1 MTKLELVNRIFKT
14 QVKKYVPELSITFIF
29 IVLTS
34 LTTAA
39 TAWLLDPAIKE
50 IFENKNKQMLY
61 LIPVAI
67 VFTFII
73 KAFSIYGTRI
83 ITIKVGIKIIKN
95 IQTLMAQKFLLSD
108 ISHITKKHSGKYLSN
123 FTNDTTILFAVLTG
137 VVVTLFKEI
146 FTLIALLALMF
157 YHDWQLSLLA
167 MIMIPVAAISS
178 KNIGKKM
185 GKKVHVSLEASDK
198 FMKFLSEI
206 IKGSWLIKIYQKE
219 EDELKK
225 ISMIIDERFKAIRK
239 VEQTR
244 LGAGPIMEII
254 SALAIAIVVFF
265 AGYRSMQGAITLGE
279 FVSFLAA
286 LMLAYQPVKAL
297 AGINVGIQEGIAAA
311 KRIYEIIDQ
320 KNEIYND
327 ENAPSLKLKNATLEF
342 KNISFTYPDGTHALK
357 NLSAKIEGG
366 KKVGLV
372 GISGSGKTTFL
383 NLIPRFFNLKH
394 GTILIDDQN
403 INNINLNSLRKEIS
417 IVSQDVI
424 LFDDTI
430 RSNILYG
437 KASASDDEIINACK
451 FAAAQEFIEK
461 LPNKYETIIGEN
473 GIKLSGGQKQRLS
486 IARAILKD
494 SPIILLDEATSSLD
508 SESEAV
514 IQKAIENLTKNKTT
528 IIIAHRLSTIRNCDK
543 ILVFDSGQIVAEG
556 SHEFLVNNSL
566 IYKNLYEKQIISK

>member
-14 QVKKYVPELSITFIF
+14 QIKYYFPELSITFIF
-29 IVLTS
+29 IILTS

-50 IFENKNKQMLY
+50 IFENKNTKMLY
-61 LIPVAI
+61 FIPIAI
-67 VFTFII
+67 IFTFIL

-123 FTNDTTILFAVLTG
+123 FTNDTKILFDVLTG
-137 VVVTLFKEI
+137 AVVTLFKET
-146 FTLIALLALMF
+146 FTLIALLGLMF

-167 MIMIPVAAISS
+167 VVMIPIAAIFS
-178 KNIGKKM
+178 KNLGKRM

-198 FMKFLSEI
+198 FMKFLSEL

-219 EDELKK
+219 EEELKR

-254 SALAIAIVVFF
+254 SAIAIAIVVFF
-265 AGYRSMQGAITLGE
+265 AGLRSMQGAITLGE

-297 AGINVGIQEGIAAA
+297 AGINIGIQEGVAAA

-327 ENAPSLKLKNATLEF
+327 KNAPSLKLKNATLEF
-342 KNISFTYPDGTHALK
+342 KDINFTYPDGTQALK

-383 NLIPRFFNLKH
+383 NLIPRLFNLKQ

-417 IVSQDVI
+417 LVSQDVI

-430 RSNILYG
+430 KSNILYG
-437 KASASDDEIINACK
+437 NPSASADEIVQACK
-451 FAAAQEFIEK
+451 FAAAQDFIEK

-494 SPIILLDEATSSLD
+494 SSIILLDEATSSLD
-508 SESEAV
+508 SDSEAV
-514 IQKAIENLTKNKTT
+514 IQKAIENLIKNKTT
-528 IIIAHRLSTIRNCDK
+528 IIIAHRLSTIMNCDK
-543 ILVFDSGQIVAEG
+543 ILVFDNGQIVAEG
-556 SHEFLVNNSL
+556 THEFLVNNSL
-566 IYKNLYEKQIISK
+566 IYKNLYQKQVIS

>member
-14 QVKKYVPELSITFIF
+14 QVKKYIPELSITFIF
-29 IVLTS
+29 IILTS
-34 LTTAA
+34 ITTAA

-50 IFENKNKQMLY
+50 IFENKNTKMLY
-61 LIPVAI
+61 LIPIAI
-67 VFTFII
+67 IFTFIL
-73 KAFSIYGTRI
+73 KAFSVYGTRI

-123 FTNDTTILFAVLTG
+123 FTNDTKILFDVLTG
-137 VVVTLFKEI
+137 VVVTLFKET
-146 FTLIALLALMF
+146 FTLIALLGLMF
-157 YHDWQLSLLA
+157 YYDWQLSLLA
-167 MIMIPVAAISS
+167 VVMIPVAAISS

-198 FMKFLSEI
+198 FMKFLSEL

-225 ISMIIDERFKAIRK
+225 ISMIIDERFRAIRK

-254 SALAIAIVVFF
+254 SAIAIAIVVFF

-279 FVSFLAA
+279 FVSFLAS
-286 LMLAYQPVKAL
+286 LMLAYQPVRAL

-327 ENAPSLKLKNATLEF
+327 ENAPSLKLTKATLEF
-342 KNISFTYPDGTHALK
+342 KNISFIYPDGTQALK

-394 GTILIDDQN
+394 GTIFIDDQN

-417 IVSQDVI
+417 LVSQDVI

-437 KASASDDEIINACK
+437 NASASDDEIINACK
-451 FAAAQEFIEK
+451 FAAAQDFIEK

-494 SPIILLDEATSSLD
+494 SSIILLDEATSSLD

-528 IIIAHRLSTIRNCDK
+528 IIIAHRLSTIMNCDK
-543 ILVFDSGQIVAEG
+543 ILVFDSGEIVAEG
-556 SHEFLVNNSL
+556 SHEFLVNNSS
-566 IYKNLYEKQIISK
+566 IYKNLYEKQIIN

>member
-1 MTKLELVNRIFKT
+1 
-14 QVKKYVPELSITFIF
+14 
-29 IVLTS
+29 
-34 LTTAA
+34 
-39 TAWLLDPAIKE
+39 
-50 IFENKNKQMLY
+50 
-61 LIPVAI
+61 
-67 VFTFII
+67 
-73 KAFSIYGTRI
+73 
-83 ITIKVGIKIIKN
+83 
-95 IQTLMAQKFLLSD
+95 
-108 ISHITKKHSGKYLSN
+108 
-123 FTNDTTILFAVLTG
+123 
-137 VVVTLFKEI
+137 
-146 FTLIALLALMF
+146 
-157 YHDWQLSLLA
+157 
-167 MIMIPVAAISS
+167 MIPIAAICS
-178 KNIGKKM
+178 KNLGKRM

-198 FMKFLSEI
+198 FMKFLSEL

-219 EDELKK
+219 EEELKR

-254 SALAIAIVVFF
+254 SAIAIAIVVFF
-265 AGYRSMQGAITLGE
+265 AGLRSMQGAITLGE

-297 AGINVGIQEGIAAA
+297 AGINIGIQEGVAAA

-327 ENAPSLKLKNATLEF
+327 KNAPSLKLKNATLEF
-342 KNISFTYPDGTHALK
+342 KDINFTYPDGTQALK

-383 NLIPRFFNLKH
+383 NLIPRLFNLKQ

-417 IVSQDVI
+417 LVSQDVI

-430 RSNILYG
+430 KSNILYG
-437 KASASDDEIINACK
+437 NPSASADEIVQACK
-451 FAAAQEFIEK
+451 FAAAQDFIEK

-494 SPIILLDEATSSLD
+494 SSIILLDEATSSLD
-508 SESEAV
+508 SDSEAV
-514 IQKAIENLTKNKTT
+514 IQKAIENLIKNKTT
-528 IIIAHRLSTIRNCDK
+528 IIIAHRLSTIMNCDK
-543 ILVFDSGQIVAEG
+543 ILVFDNGQIVAEG
-556 SHEFLVNNSL
+556 THEFLVNNSL
-566 IYKNLYEKQIISK
+566 IYKNLYQKQVIS

>member
-1 MTKLELVNRIFKT
+1 MTKLELIKRVFKS
-14 QVKKYVPELSITFIF
+14 QVKKYIPELFLAFIF
-29 IVLTS
+29 IILTS
-34 LTTAA
+34 ITTAV

-50 IFENKNKQMLY
+50 IFENKNNTMLY
-61 LIPVAI
+61 IIPVAI
-67 VFTFII
+67 VFTFVL

-83 ITIKVGIKIIKN
+83 VTIKVGIKIIKN

-123 FTNDTTILFAVLTG
+123 FTNDTNVLFLVLTG
-137 VVVTLFKEI
+137 VVVTLFKET
-146 FTLIALLALMF
+146 FTLIALLGLMF

-167 MIMIPVAAISS
+167 ILMIPIAVVSS

-185 GKKVHVSLEASDK
+185 GKKVNLSLEASDK
-198 FMKFLSEI
+198 FMKFLSEL

-219 EDELKK
+219 QEELKK

-254 SALAIAIVVFF
+254 SAIAIAIVVFF
-265 AGYRSMQGAITLGE
+265 AGYRSLEGAITLGE

-297 AGINVGIQEGIAAA
+297 AGINVGIQEGVAAA
-311 KRIYEIIDQ
+311 RRIYEIIDQ
-320 KNEIYND
+320 KNEIIND
-327 ENAPSLKLKNATLEF
+327 KNAPSLKLTNATLEF
-342 KNISFTYPDGTHALK
+342 KNISFVYPDGTQALK

-366 KKVGLV
+366 RKVGLV

-383 NLIPRFFNLKH
+383 NLIPRFFNLEH
-394 GTILIDDQN
+394 GQILVDGQN
-403 INNINLNSLRKEIS
+403 INNINLSSLRKEIS
-417 IVSQDVI
+417 LVSQDVI

-430 RSNILYG
+430 KSNILYG
-437 KASASDDEIINACK
+437 NSSASDEEIVAACK
-451 FAAAQEFIEK
+451 FAAAQDFIEK

-486 IARAILKD
+486 IARAILKN
-494 SPIILLDEATSSLD
+494 SSIILLDEATSSLD
-508 SESEAV
+508 SDSETV

-528 IIIAHRLSTIRNCDK
+528 IIIAHRLSTIMNCDK
-543 ILVFDSGQIVAEG
+543 ILVFDNGQIISEG
-556 SHEFLVNNSL
+556 SHEFLVNSSP
-566 IYKNLYEKQIISK
+566 IYKNLYEKQIIN

>member
-1 MTKLELVNRIFKT
+1 MTKLELINRIFKT
-14 QVKKYVPELSITFIF
+14 QVKKYIPELSITFIF

-137 VVVTLFKEI
+137 VVVTLFKET

-254 SALAIAIVVFF
+254 SAIAIAIVVFF

-286 LMLAYQPVKAL
+286 LMLAYQPVRAL
-297 AGINVGIQEGIAAA
+297 AGINVGIQEGVTAA

-437 KASASDDEIINACK
+437 NASASNDEIINACK

-486 IARAILKD
+486 IARAILKN

-528 IIIAHRLSTIRNCDK
+528 IIIAHRLSTIMNCDK

-566 IYKNLYEKQIISK
+566 IYKNLYEKQIIS

>member
-1 MTKLELVNRIFKT
+1 
-14 QVKKYVPELSITFIF
+14 
-29 IVLTS
+29 
-34 LTTAA
+34 
-39 TAWLLDPAIKE
+39 
-50 IFENKNKQMLY
+50 
-61 LIPVAI
+61 
-67 VFTFII
+67 
-73 KAFSIYGTRI
+73 
-83 ITIKVGIKIIKN
+83 
-95 IQTLMAQKFLLSD
+95 
-108 ISHITKKHSGKYLSN
+108 
-123 FTNDTTILFAVLTG
+123 
-137 VVVTLFKEI
+137 VVVTFFKET
-146 FTLIALLALMF
+146 FTLIALLCLMF

-167 MIMIPVAAISS
+167 MIMIPIAAISS
-178 KNIGKKM
+178 KKIGKKM
-185 GKKVHVSLEASDK
+185 GKKVHLSLEASDK

-225 ISMIIDERFKAIRK
+225 ISIIIDEKFKAIRK
-239 VEQTR
+239 VEQTKFST
-244 LGAGPIMEII
+244 APIMEII
-254 SALAIAIVVFF
+254 SAIAIAIVVFF
-265 AGYRSMQGAITLGE
+265 AGYRSMQGAITLGQ

-342 KNISFTYPDGTHALK
+342 KNISFMYPDGTHALK

-366 KKVGLV
+366 RKVGLV

-383 NLIPRFFNLKH
+383 NLIPRFFNLEH

-403 INNINLNSLRKEIS
+403 INTINLNSLRKEIS

-437 KASASDDEIINACK
+437 NTSASDDEIINACK
-451 FAAAQEFIEK
+451 FAAAQDFIEK
-461 LPNKYETIIGEN
+461 LPNKYETVIGEN

-508 SESEAV
+508 SESEAI

-528 IIIAHRLSTIRNCDK
+528 IIIAHRLSTIMNCDK
-543 ILVFDSGQIVAEG
+543 ILVFDSGQIVDEG
-556 SHEFLVNNSL
+556 SHEFLVKNSS
-566 IYKNLYEKQIISK
+566 IYKNLYEKQIIN

>member
-1 MTKLELVNRIFKT
+1 MTKLELINRIFRT
-14 QVKKYVPELSITFIF
+14 QVKKYIPELSITFVF
-29 IVLTS
+29 IILTS

-50 IFENKNKQMLY
+50 IFENKNRQMLY
-61 LIPVAI
+61 LIPLAI

-123 FTNDTTILFAVLTG
+123 FTNDTKILFDVLTG
-137 VVVTLFKEI
+137 AVVTLFKET
-146 FTLIALLALMF
+146 FTLIALLGLMF

-167 MIMIPVAAISS
+167 VVMIPIAAIFS
-178 KNIGKKM
+178 KNLGKRM

-198 FMKFLSEI
+198 FMKFLSEL

-219 EDELKK
+219 EEELKR

-254 SALAIAIVVFF
+254 SAIAIAIVVFF
-265 AGYRSMQGAITLGE
+265 AGLRSMQGAITLGE

-297 AGINVGIQEGIAAA
+297 AGINIGIQEGVAAA

-327 ENAPSLKLKNATLEF
+327 KNAPSLKLKNATLEF
-342 KNISFTYPDGTHALK
+342 KDINFTYPDGTQALK

-383 NLIPRFFNLKH
+383 NLIPRLFNLKQ

-417 IVSQDVI
+417 LVSQDVI

-430 RSNILYG
+430 KSNILYG
-437 KASASDDEIINACK
+437 NPSASADEIVQACK
-451 FAAAQEFIEK
+451 FAAAQDFIEK

-494 SPIILLDEATSSLD
+494 SSIILLDEATSSLD
-508 SESEAV
+508 SDSEAV
-514 IQKAIENLTKNKTT
+514 IQKAIENLIKNKTT
-528 IIIAHRLSTIRNCDK
+528 IIIAHRLSTIMNCDK
-543 ILVFDSGQIVAEG
+543 ILVFDNGQIVAEG
-556 SHEFLVNNSL
+556 THEFLVNNSL
-566 IYKNLYEKQIISK
+566 IYKNLYQKQVIS

>member
-1 MTKLELVNRIFKT
+1 MTKLELINRIFKT
-14 QVKKYVPELSITFIF
+14 QVKKYIPELSITFIF
-29 IVLTS
+29 IILTS
-34 LTTAA
+34 LTTAI

-50 IFENKNKQMLY
+50 IFENKNTKMLY
-61 LIPVAI
+61 FIPLAI
-67 VFTFII
+67 IFTFVI

-95 IQTLMAQKFLLSD
+95 IQILMAQKLLLSD

-123 FTNDTTILFAVLTG
+123 FTNDTTILFSVLTG
-137 VVVTLFKEI
+137 VVVTLFKET
-146 FTLIALLALMF
+146 FTLIALLGLMF

-167 MIMIPVAAISS
+167 IIMIPIAAFSS

-185 GKKVHVSLEASDK
+185 GKKVHISLEASDK

-225 ISMIIDERFKAIRK
+225 ISMIIDERFKAVRK

-254 SALAIAIVVFF
+254 SAIAIAIVVFF

-286 LMLAYQPVKAL
+286 LMLAYQPVRAL
-297 AGINVGIQEGIAAA
+297 AGINVGIQEGITAA

-342 KNISFTYPDGTHALK
+342 KNISFIYPDGTQALK

-437 KASASDDEIINACK
+437 NASASNDEIINACK

-528 IIIAHRLSTIRNCDK
+528 IIIAHRLSTIMNCDK

-566 IYKNLYEKQIISK
+566 IYKNLYEKQIIS

>member
-1 MTKLELVNRIFKT
+1 MTKLELVKRIFKT
-14 QVKKYVPELSITFIF
+14 QVKKYIPELSITFIF
-29 IVLTS
+29 IILTS

-50 IFENKNKQMLY
+50 IFENKNTKMLY
-61 LIPVAI
+61 LIPIAI
-67 VFTFII
+67 IFTFIL
-73 KAFSIYGTRI
+73 KAFSIYGTKI

-123 FTNDTTILFAVLTG
+123 FTNDTTILFGVLTG
-137 VVVTLFKEI
+137 VVVTLFKET
-146 FTLIALLALMF
+146 FTLIALLGLMF

-167 MIMIPVAAISS
+167 IIMIPLAAISS

-185 GKKVHVSLEASDK
+185 GKKVHISLEASDK

-225 ISMIIDERFKAIRK
+225 ISLIIDERFKAMRK

-244 LGAGPIMEII
+244 LGAGPIMEVI
-254 SALAIAIVVFF
+254 SAIAIAIVVFF

-286 LMLAYQPVKAL
+286 LMLAYQPVRAL

-320 KNEIYND
+320 KNEIYHDQNV
-327 ENAPSLKLKNATLEF
+327 PSLIIKKAKLEF
-342 KNISFTYPDGTHALK
+342 KNISFIYPDGTHALK

-366 KKVGLV
+366 KKIGLV

-394 GTILIDDQN
+394 GVILIDDQN

-417 IVSQDVI
+417 LVSQDVI

-430 RSNILYG
+430 KSNILYG
-437 KASASDDEIINACK
+437 NASASDDDIINACK
-451 FAAAQEFIEK
+451 FAAAQDFIEK
-461 LPNKYETIIGEN
+461 LPNKYDTIIGEN

-494 SPIILLDEATSSLD
+494 SSIILLDEATSSLD

-528 IIIAHRLSTIRNCDK
+528 LIIAHRLSTIMNCDK
-543 ILVFDSGQIVAEG
+543 ILVFDKGQIAAEG
-556 SHEFLVNNSL
+556 SHEFLVNNSS
-566 IYKNLYEKQIISK
+566 IYKNLYQKQIIN

>member
-1 MTKLELVNRIFKT
+1 MTRLELINRIFKT
-14 QVKKYVPELSITFIF
+14 QIKKYIPELSITFVF
-29 IVLTS
+29 IILTS

-61 LIPVAI
+61 LIPIAI

-73 KAFSIYGTRI
+73 KAFSIYGIRI

-123 FTNDTTILFAVLTG
+123 FTNDITILFTILTG
-137 VVVTLFKEI
+137 VVVTLFKET
-146 FTLIALLALMF
+146 FTLIALLGLMF

-167 MIMIPVAAISS
+167 IIMIPFAALSS

-254 SALAIAIVVFF
+254 SAVAIAIVVFF
-265 AGYRSMQGAITLGE
+265 AGYRSIQGAITLGE

-286 LMLAYQPVKAL
+286 LMLAYQPVRAL

-320 KNEIYND
+320 KNEIFND

-437 KASASDDEIINACK
+437 NASASNDEIINACK
-451 FAAAQEFIEK
+451 FAAAQDFVEK

-528 IIIAHRLSTIRNCDK
+528 IIIAHRLSTIMNCDK
-543 ILVFDSGQIVAEG
+543 ILVFDSGQIVDEG
-556 SHEFLVNNSL
+556 SHEFLVKNSS
-566 IYKNLYEKQIISK
+566 IYKNLYEKQMIN

>member
-1 MTKLELVNRIFKT
+1 MTKLELIKRVFKS
-14 QVKKYVPELSITFIF
+14 QVKKYIPELFLAFIF
-29 IVLTS
+29 IILTS
-34 LTTAA
+34 ITTAI

-50 IFENKNKQMLY
+50 IFENKNNTMLY
-61 LIPVAI
+61 IIPVAI
-67 VFTFII
+67 VFTFVL

-95 IQTLMAQKFLLSD
+95 IQTLMTQKFLLSD

-123 FTNDTTILFAVLTG
+123 FTNDTRILFDALTG
-137 VVVTLFKEI
+137 VVVTLFKET
-146 FTLIALLALMF
+146 FTLIALLVLMF

-167 MIMIPVAAISS
+167 IIMIPIAALSS
-178 KNIGKKM
+178 KNLGKKM
-185 GKKVHVSLEASDK
+185 GKKVHISLEASDK

-219 EDELKK
+219 EEELKK

-254 SALAIAIVVFF
+254 SSIAIAIVVFF
-265 AGYRSMQGAITLGE
+265 AGYRSLQGAITLGE

-297 AGINVGIQEGIAAA
+297 AGINIGIQEGIAAA
-311 KRIYEIIDQ
+311 RRIYEIIDQ
-320 KNEIYND
+320 KNEIIND
-327 ENAPSLKLKNATLEF
+327 KNAPSLKLTNATLEF
-342 KNISFTYPDGTHALK
+342 KNISFVYPDGTQALK

-366 KKVGLV
+366 RKVGLV

-383 NLIPRFFNLKH
+383 NLIPRFFNLEH
-394 GTILIDDQN
+394 GQILVDGQN
-403 INNINLNSLRKEIS
+403 INNINLSSLRKEIS
-417 IVSQDVI
+417 LVSQDVI

-430 RSNILYG
+430 KSNILYG
-437 KASASDDEIINACK
+437 NSSASDEEIVAACK
-451 FAAAQEFIEK
+451 FAAAQDFIEK

-486 IARAILKD
+486 IARAILKN
-494 SPIILLDEATSSLD
+494 SSIILLDEATSSLD
-508 SESEAV
+508 SDSETV

-528 IIIAHRLSTIRNCDK
+528 IIIAHRLSTIMNCDK
-543 ILVFDSGQIVAEG
+543 ILVFDNGQIISEG
-556 SHEFLVNNSL
+556 SHEFLVNSSP
-566 IYKNLYEKQIISK
+566 IYKNLYEKQIIN

>member
-1 MTKLELVNRIFKT
+1 MTKLELINRIFKT
-14 QVKKYVPELSITFIF
+14 QVKKYIPELSITFIF
-29 IVLTS
+29 IILTS

-123 FTNDTTILFAVLTG
+123 FTNDTTILFTILTG

-146 FTLIALLALMF
+146 FTLIALLGLMF

-167 MIMIPVAAISS
+167 MIMIPIAAISS

-254 SALAIAIVVFF
+254 SAIAIAIVVFF

-297 AGINVGIQEGIAAA
+297 AGINVGIQEGVTAA

-383 NLIPRFFNLKH
+383 NLIPRFFNLEH

-403 INNINLNSLRKEIS
+403 INTINLNSLRKEIS

-437 KASASDDEIINACK
+437 NASASDDEIINACK
-451 FAAAQEFIEK
+451 FAAAQDFIEK

-528 IIIAHRLSTIRNCDK
+528 IIIAHRLSTIMNCDK
-543 ILVFDSGQIVAEG
+543 ILVFDSGQIVDEG
-556 SHEFLVNNSL
+556 SHEFLVKNSS
-566 IYKNLYEKQIISK
+566 IYKNLYEKQIIN

>member
-1 MTKLELVNRIFKT
+1 MTKLELINRIFRT
-14 QVKKYVPELSITFIF
+14 QVKKYIPELSITFVF
-29 IVLTS
+29 IILTS

-50 IFENKNKQMLY
+50 IFENKNREMLY
-61 LIPVAI
+61 LIPLAI

-123 FTNDTTILFAVLTG
+123 FTNDTTILVSVLTG
-137 VVVTLFKEI
+137 VVVTLFKET
-146 FTLIALLALMF
+146 FTLIALLGLMF

-254 SALAIAIVVFF
+254 SAVAIAIVVFF
-265 AGYRSMQGAITLGE
+265 AGYRSIQGAITLGE

-286 LMLAYQPVKAL
+286 LMLAYQPVRAL

-320 KNEIYND
+320 KNEIFND

-437 KASASDDEIINACK
+437 NASASNDEIINACK
-451 FAAAQEFIEK
+451 FAAAQDFVEK

-528 IIIAHRLSTIRNCDK
+528 IIIAHRLSTIMNCDK
-543 ILVFDSGQIVAEG
+543 ILVFDSGQIVDEG
-556 SHEFLVNNSL
+556 SHEFLVKNSS
-566 IYKNLYEKQIISK
+566 IYKNLYEKQIIN

>member
-1 MTKLELVNRIFKT
+1 MNKLDLVKRIFRT
-14 QVKKYVPELSITFIF
+14 QVKRYFPELSLTFLF
-29 IVLTS
+29 IIITS

-50 IFENKNKQMLY
+50 IFVNKNIKMLY
-61 LIPVAI
+61 FIPMAI
-67 VFTFII
+67 VLTFII

-95 IQTLMAQKFLLSD
+95 IQTLMAKKLLLSD

-123 FTNDTTILFAVLTG
+123 FTNDTNLLFAVLTG
-137 VVVTLFKEI
+137 VVVSLFKET
-146 FTLIALLALMF
+146 FTLIALLGLMF

-167 MIMIPVAAISS
+167 ITMIPIAAFSS
-178 KNIGKKM
+178 KNLGKKM
-185 GKKVHVSLEASDK
+185 GKKVHISLEASDK

-219 EDELKK
+219 EEELKR
-225 ISMIIDERFKAIRK
+225 ISMVIDERFKAMRK

-254 SALAIAIVVFF
+254 SAMAIAIVVFF

-286 LMLAYQPVKAL
+286 LMLAYQPVRAL
-297 AGINVGIQEGIAAA
+297 AGINIGIQEGISAA

-320 KNEIYND
+320 TNEIYHD
-327 ENAPSLKLKNATLEF
+327 DNAPSLKLKNASIEF
-342 KNISFTYPDGTHALK
+342 KNINFTYPDGTHALK

-366 KKVGLV
+366 AKVGLV

-383 NLIPRFFNLKH
+383 NLIPRFFHLKN
-394 GTILIDDQN
+394 GSIFIDNQN
-403 INNINLNSLRKEIS
+403 INDINLNSLRKEIS
-417 IVSQDVI
+417 LVSQDVI

-430 RSNILYG
+430 RANILYG
-437 KASASDDEIINACK
+437 NAFASNEEIIEACK
-451 FAAAQEFIEK
+451 FAAAQDFVEK

-486 IARAILKD
+486 IARAILKN
-494 SPIILLDEATSSLD
+494 SSIILLDEATSSLD
-508 SESEAV
+508 SESESV

-528 IIIAHRLSTIRNCDK
+528 IIIAHRLSTVMNCDK
-543 ILVFDSGQIVAEG
+543 ILVFENGQIIEEG
-556 SHEFLVNNSL
+556 KHEFLVNNSST
-566 IYKNLYEKQIISK
+566 YKKLYEKQIIN

>member
-1 MTKLELVNRIFKT
+1 MTKLELINRIFRT
-14 QVKKYVPELSITFIF
+14 QVKKYIPELSITFVF
-29 IVLTS
+29 IILTS
-34 LTTAA
+34 LTTAG

-61 LIPVAI
+61 LIPLAI
-67 VFTFII
+67 VFTFIL

-83 ITIKVGIKIIKN
+83 ITLKIGIKIITN
-95 IQTLMAQKFLLSD
+95 IQVLMAKKFLLSD
-108 ISHITKKHSGKYLSN
+108 ISHITKKHSAKYLSN
-123 FTNDTTILFAVLTG
+123 FTNDTKILFDVLIG
-137 VVVTLFKEI
+137 VVVTFFKETL
-146 FTLIALLALMF
+146 TLIALLCLMF

-167 MIMIPVAAISS
+167 IVMIPIAAISS
-178 KNIGKKM
+178 KKIGKKM
-185 GKKVHVSLEASDK
+185 GKKVYLSLEASDK
-198 FMKFLSEI
+198 FMKFLSEL

-225 ISMIIDERFKAIRK
+225 ISMIIDEKFKALKK
-239 VEQTR
+239 VEQTKFST
-244 LGAGPIMEII
+244 APIMEII
-254 SALAIAIVVFF
+254 SAIAIAIVVFF
-265 AGYRSMQGAITLGE
+265 AGYRSMQGAITLGQ

-327 ENAPSLKLKNATLEF
+327 ENAPSLKLKKATLEF
-342 KNISFTYPDGTHALK
+342 KNISFMYPDGTHALK

-366 KKVGLV
+366 TKVGLV

-383 NLIPRFFNLKH
+383 NLIPRFFNLEH

-403 INNINLNSLRKEIS
+403 INTINLNSLRKEIS

-437 KASASDDEIINACK
+437 NTSASDDEIINSCK
-451 FAAAQEFIEK
+451 FAAAQDFIEK
-461 LPNKYETIIGEN
+461 LPNKYETVIGEN

-528 IIIAHRLSTIRNCDK
+528 IIIAHRLSTIMNCDK
-543 ILVFDSGQIVAEG
+543 ILVFDNGQIVDEG
-556 SHEFLVNNSL
+556 SHEFLVKNSS
-566 IYKNLYEKQIISK
+566 IYKNLYEKQIIN

>member
-1 MTKLELVNRIFKT
+1 MTKLELINRIFRT
-14 QVKKYVPELSITFIF
+14 QVKKYIPELSLTFVF
-29 IVLTS
+29 IILTS

-50 IFENKNKQMLY
+50 IFENKNRQMLY
-61 LIPVAI
+61 LIPLAI

-123 FTNDTTILFAVLTG
+123 FTNDITILFGVLTG
-137 VVVTLFKEI
+137 VVVTLFKET
-146 FTLIALLALMF
+146 FTLIALLGLMF

-254 SALAIAIVVFF
+254 SAVAIAIVVFF
-265 AGYRSMQGAITLGE
+265 AGYRSIQGAITLGE

-286 LMLAYQPVKAL
+286 LMLAYQPVRAL
-297 AGINVGIQEGIAAA
+297 AGINVGIQEGITAA

-320 KNEIYND
+320 KNEIFND

-437 KASASDDEIINACK
+437 NASASNDEIVNACK
-451 FAAAQEFIEK
+451 FAAAQDFVEK

-528 IIIAHRLSTIRNCDK
+528 IIIAHRLSTIMNCDK
-543 ILVFDSGQIVAEG
+543 ILVFDSGQIVDEG
-556 SHEFLVNNSL
+556 SHEFLVKNSS
-566 IYKNLYEKQIISK
+566 IYKNLYEKQIIN

>member
-1 MTKLELVNRIFKT
+1 MTKLELIKRVFKS
-14 QVKKYVPELSITFIF
+14 QVKKYIPELFLAFIF
-29 IVLTS
+29 IILTS
-34 LTTAA
+34 ITTAV

-50 IFENKNKQMLY
+50 IFENKNNKMLY
-61 LIPVAI
+61 IIPVAI
-67 VFTFII
+67 VFTFVL

-83 ITIKVGIKIIKN
+83 VTIKVGIKIIKN

-123 FTNDTTILFAVLTG
+123 FTNDTNILFGVLTG
-137 VVVTLFKEI
+137 VVVTLFKET
-146 FTLIALLALMF
+146 FTLIALLGLMF
-157 YHDWQLSLLA
+157 YQDWQLSLLA
-167 MIMIPVAAISS
+167 ILMIPIAVLSS

-185 GKKVHVSLEASDK
+185 GKKVLISLEASDK

-219 EDELKK
+219 EEELKK
-225 ISMIIDERFKAIRK
+225 ISMIIDEKFKAIRK

-254 SALAIAIVVFF
+254 SSIAIAIVVFF
-265 AGYRSMQGAITLGE
+265 AGYRSLQGAITLGE
-279 FVSFLAA
+279 FISFLAA
-286 LMLAYQPVKAL
+286 LMLAYQPIKAL

-311 KRIYEIIDQ
+311 RRIYEIIDQ
-320 KNEIYND
+320 KNEIVND
-327 ENAPSLKLKNATLEF
+327 ENAPSLKLTNATLEF
-342 KNISFTYPDGTHALK
+342 KNISFVYPDGTQALK

-383 NLIPRFFNLKH
+383 NLIPRFFNLEH
-394 GTILIDDQN
+394 GQILVDGQN

-417 IVSQDVI
+417 LVSQDVI

-430 RSNILYG
+430 KSNILYG
-437 KASASDDEIINACK
+437 NSSASDDEVIAACE
-451 FAAAQEFIEK
+451 FAAAQDFIEK
-461 LPNKYETIIGEN
+461 LPHKYQTIIGEN

-486 IARAILKD
+486 IARAILKN
-494 SPIILLDEATSSLD
+494 SSIILLDEATSSLD
-508 SESEAV
+508 SESETV

-528 IIIAHRLSTIRNCDK
+528 IIIAHRLSTIMNCDK
-543 ILVFDSGQIVAEG
+543 ILVFDNGQIISEG
-556 SHEFLVNNSL
+556 SHEFLVNNSSV
-566 IYKNLYEKQIISK
+566 YKNLYEKQIIN

>member
-1 MTKLELVNRIFKT
+1 MTKLELINRIFKT
-14 QVKKYVPELSITFIF
+14 QVKKYIPELSITFIF

-123 FTNDTTILFAVLTG
+123 FTNDITILFTILTG
-137 VVVTLFKEI
+137 VVVTLFKET
-146 FTLIALLALMF
+146 FTLIALLGLMF

-225 ISMIIDERFKAIRK
+225 ISMIIDERLKAIRK

-254 SALAIAIVVFF
+254 SAVAIAIVVFF
-265 AGYRSMQGAITLGE
+265 AGYRSIQGAITLGE

-286 LMLAYQPVKAL
+286 LMLAYQPVRAL
-297 AGINVGIQEGIAAA
+297 AGINVGIQEGITAA

-320 KNEIYND
+320 KNEIFND

-437 KASASDDEIINACK
+437 NASASNDEIVNACK
-451 FAAAQEFIEK
+451 FAAAQDFVEK

-528 IIIAHRLSTIRNCDK
+528 IIIAHRLSTIMNCDK
-543 ILVFDSGQIVAEG
+543 ILVFDNGQIVDEG
-556 SHEFLVNNSL
+556 SHEFLVKNSS
-566 IYKNLYEKQIISK
+566 IYKNLYEKQIIN

>member
-1 MTKLELVNRIFKT
+1 MTKLELLKRIFKT
-14 QVKKYVPELSITFIF
+14 QVKKYIPELSITFIF
-29 IVLTS
+29 IILTS
-34 LTTAA
+34 ITTAA

-50 IFENKNKQMLY
+50 IFENKNTKMLY
-61 LIPVAI
+61 LIPIAI
-67 VFTFII
+67 IFTFIL
-73 KAFSIYGTRI
+73 KAFSVYGTRI

-123 FTNDTTILFAVLTG
+123 FTNDTKILFDVLTG
-137 VVVTLFKEI
+137 VVVTLFKET
-146 FTLIALLALMF
+146 FTLIALLGLMF
-157 YHDWQLSLLA
+157 YYDWQLSLLA
-167 MIMIPVAAISS
+167 VVMIPVAAISS

-198 FMKFLSEI
+198 FMKFLSEL

-225 ISMIIDERFKAIRK
+225 ISMIIDERFRAIRK

-254 SALAIAIVVFF
+254 SAIAIAIVVFF

-279 FVSFLAA
+279 FVSFLAS
-286 LMLAYQPVKAL
+286 LMLAYQPVRAL

-327 ENAPSLKLKNATLEF
+327 ENAPSLKLTKATLEF
-342 KNISFTYPDGTHALK
+342 KNISFIYPDGTQALK

-394 GTILIDDQN
+394 GAILIDDQN

-417 IVSQDVI
+417 LVSQDVI

-437 KASASDDEIINACK
+437 NASASDDEIINACK
-451 FAAAQEFIEK
+451 FAAAQDFIEK

-494 SPIILLDEATSSLD
+494 SSIILLDEATSSLD

-528 IIIAHRLSTIRNCDK
+528 IIIAHRLSTIMNCDK
-543 ILVFDSGQIVAEG
+543 ILVFDSGEIVAEG
-556 SHEFLVNNSL
+556 SHEFLVNNSS
-566 IYKNLYEKQIISK
+566 IYKNLYEKQIIN

>member
-1 MTKLELVNRIFKT
+1 MTKLELIKRVFKS
-14 QVKKYVPELSITFIF
+14 QVKKYIPELFLAFIF
-29 IVLTS
+29 IILTS
-34 LTTAA
+34 ITTAI

-50 IFENKNKQMLY
+50 IFENKNNKMLY
-61 LIPVAI
+61 IIPVAI
-67 VFTFII
+67 VFTFVL
-73 KAFSIYGTRI
+73 KAFSIYGIRI
-83 ITIKVGIKIIKN
+83 VTIKVGIKIIKN

-123 FTNDTTILFAVLTG
+123 FTNDTNILFLVLTG
-137 VVVTLFKEI
+137 VVVTLFKET
-146 FTLIALLALMF
+146 FTLIALLGLMF
-157 YHDWQLSLLA
+157 YQDWQLSLLA
-167 MIMIPVAAISS
+167 ILMIPIAVLSS

-185 GKKVHVSLEASDK
+185 GKKVLISLEASDK

-219 EDELKK
+219 EEELKK
-225 ISMIIDERFKAIRK
+225 ISMIIDEKFKAIRK

-254 SALAIAIVVFF
+254 SSIAIAIVVFF
-265 AGYRSMQGAITLGE
+265 AGYRSLQGAITLGE

-311 KRIYEIIDQ
+311 RRIYEIIDQ
-320 KNEIYND
+320 KNEIVND
-327 ENAPSLKLKNATLEF
+327 ENAPSLKLTNATLEF
-342 KNISFTYPDGTHALK
+342 KNISFVYPDGTQALK

-383 NLIPRFFNLKH
+383 NLIPRFFNLEH
-394 GTILIDDQN
+394 GQILVDGQN

-417 IVSQDVI
+417 LVSQDVI

-430 RSNILYG
+430 KSNILYG
-437 KASASDDEIINACK
+437 NSSASDDEVIAACE
-451 FAAAQEFIEK
+451 FAAAQDFIEK
-461 LPNKYETIIGEN
+461 LPHKYQTIIGEN

-486 IARAILKD
+486 IARAILKN
-494 SPIILLDEATSSLD
+494 SSIILLDEATSSLD
-508 SESEAV
+508 SESETV

-528 IIIAHRLSTIRNCDK
+528 IIIAHRLSTIMNCDK
-543 ILVFDSGQIVAEG
+543 ILVFDNGQIISEG
-556 SHEFLVNNSL
+556 SHEFLVNNSSV
-566 IYKNLYEKQIISK
+566 YKNLYEKQIIN

>member
-1 MTKLELVNRIFKT
+1 MTKLELINRIFKT
-14 QVKKYVPELSITFIF
+14 QVKKYIPELSITFIF

-123 FTNDTTILFAVLTG
+123 FTNDTTILFTVLTG
-137 VVVTLFKEI
+137 VVVTLFKET

-254 SALAIAIVVFF
+254 SAIAIAIVVFF

-286 LMLAYQPVKAL
+286 LMLAYQPVRAL
-297 AGINVGIQEGIAAA
+297 AGINVGIQEGITAA

-383 NLIPRFFNLKH
+383 NLIPRFFNLKD

-437 KASASDDEIINACK
+437 NATASDDEIVNACK
-451 FAAAQEFIEK
+451 FAAAQDFIEK
-461 LPNKYETIIGEN
+461 LPNKYETIVGEN

-528 IIIAHRLSTIRNCDK
+528 IIIAHRLSTIMNCDK

-566 IYKNLYEKQIISK
+566 IYKNLYEKQIIN

>member
-1 MTKLELVNRIFKT
+1 MTKLELINRIFRT
-14 QVKKYVPELSITFIF
+14 QVKKYIPELSITFVF
-29 IVLTS
+29 IILTS

-50 IFENKNKQMLY
+50 IFENKNRQMLY
-61 LIPVAI
+61 LIPLAI

-123 FTNDTTILFAVLTG
+123 FTNDITILFTILTG

-146 FTLIALLALMF
+146 FTLIALLGLMF

-254 SALAIAIVVFF
+254 SAVAIAIVVFF
-265 AGYRSMQGAITLGE
+265 AGYRSIQGAITLGE

-286 LMLAYQPVKAL
+286 LMLAYQPVRAL
-297 AGINVGIQEGIAAA
+297 AGINVGIQEGITAA

-320 KNEIYND
+320 KNEIFND

-403 INNINLNSLRKEIS
+403 INTINLNSLRKEIS

-437 KASASDDEIINACK
+437 NASASDDEIINACK
-451 FAAAQEFIEK
+451 FAAAQDFVEK

-528 IIIAHRLSTIRNCDK
+528 IIIAHRLSTIMNCDK
-543 ILVFDSGQIVAEG
+543 ILVFDSGQIVDEG
-556 SHEFLVNNSL
+556 SHEFLVKNSS
-566 IYKNLYEKQIISK
+566 IYKNLYEKQIIN

>member
-1 MTKLELVNRIFKT
+1 MTKLELINRIFRT
-14 QVKKYVPELSITFIF
+14 QVKKHIPELSITFVF
-29 IVLTS
+29 IILTS

-50 IFENKNKQMLY
+50 IFENKNRQMLY
-61 LIPVAI
+61 LIPLAI

-123 FTNDTTILFAVLTG
+123 FTNDITILFTILTG
-137 VVVTLFKEI
+137 VIVTLFKET
-146 FTLIALLALMF
+146 FTLIALLGLMF

-254 SALAIAIVVFF
+254 SAVAIAIVVFF
-265 AGYRSMQGAITLGE
+265 AGYRSIQGAITLGE

-286 LMLAYQPVKAL
+286 LMLAYQPVRAL
-297 AGINVGIQEGIAAA
+297 AGINVGIQEGITAA

-320 KNEIYND
+320 KNEIFND

-437 KASASDDEIINACK
+437 NASASNDEIVNACK
-451 FAAAQEFIEK
+451 FAAAQDFVEK

-528 IIIAHRLSTIRNCDK
+528 IIIAHRLSTIMNCDK
-543 ILVFDSGQIVAEG
+543 ILVFDNGQIVDEG
-556 SHEFLVNNSL
+556 SHEFLVKNSS
-566 IYKNLYEKQIISK
+566 IYKNLYEKQIIN

>member
-1 MTKLELVNRIFKT
+1 MTKLELINRIFKT
-14 QVKKYVPELSITFIF
+14 QVKKYIPELSITFIF
-29 IVLTS
+29 IILTS

-50 IFENKNKQMLY
+50 IFENKNTKMLY

-123 FTNDTTILFAVLTG
+123 FTNDTKILFDVLTG
-137 VVVTLFKEI
+137 VVVTLFKET
-146 FTLIALLALMF
+146 FTLIALLGLMF

-167 MIMIPVAAISS
+167 IIMIPIAAISS

-185 GKKVHVSLEASDK
+185 GKKVHISLEASDK

-254 SALAIAIVVFF
+254 SAIAIAIVVFF
-265 AGYRSMQGAITLGE
+265 AGYRSLQGAVTLGE

-286 LMLAYQPVKAL
+286 LMLAYQPVRAL
-297 AGINVGIQEGIAAA
+297 AGINVGIQEGITAA

-327 ENAPSLKLKNATLEF
+327 KNAPSLKLKNATLEF

-357 NLSAKIEGG
+357 NLSAKIDGG

-394 GTILIDDQN
+394 GAIFIDDQN

-417 IVSQDVI
+417 LVSQDVI

-430 RSNILYG
+430 KSNILYG
-437 KASASDDEIINACK
+437 NASASDDEIINACK
-451 FAAAQEFIEK
+451 FAAAQDFIEK

-494 SPIILLDEATSSLD
+494 SSIILLDEATSSLD
-508 SESEAV
+508 SESETV

-528 IIIAHRLSTIRNCDK
+528 IIIAHRLSTIMNCDK
-543 ILVFDSGQIVAEG
+543 ILVFDNGKIVAEG
-556 SHEFLVNNSL
+556 SHDFLVNNSS
-566 IYKNLYEKQIISK
+566 IYKNLYEKQIIN

>member
-14 QVKKYVPELSITFIF
+14 QVKKYIPELSITFIF
-29 IVLTS
+29 IILTS
-34 LTTAA
+34 ITTAA

-50 IFENKNKQMLY
+50 IFENKNTKMLY
-61 LIPVAI
+61 LIPIAI
-67 VFTFII
+67 IFTFIL
-73 KAFSIYGTRI
+73 KAFSVYGTRI

-123 FTNDTTILFAVLTG
+123 FTNDTKILFDVLTG
-137 VVVTLFKEI
+137 VVVTLFKET
-146 FTLIALLALMF
+146 FTLIALLGLMF
-157 YHDWQLSLLA
+157 YYDWQLSLLA
-167 MIMIPVAAISS
+167 VVMIPVAAISS

-198 FMKFLSEI
+198 FMKFLSEL

-254 SALAIAIVVFF
+254 SAIAIAIVVFF

-279 FVSFLAA
+279 FVSFLAS
-286 LMLAYQPVKAL
+286 LMLAYQPVRAL
-297 AGINVGIQEGIAAA
+297 AGINVGIQEGITAA

-327 ENAPSLKLKNATLEF
+327 ENAPSLKLTKATLEF
-342 KNISFTYPDGTHALK
+342 KNISFIYPDGTQALK

-394 GTILIDDQN
+394 GAILIDDQN

-417 IVSQDVI
+417 LVSQDVI

-437 KASASDDEIINACK
+437 NASASDEEIINACK
-451 FAAAQEFIEK
+451 FAAAQDFIEK
-461 LPNKYETIIGEN
+461 LPNKYETVIGEN

-494 SPIILLDEATSSLD
+494 SSIILLDEATSSLD

-528 IIIAHRLSTIRNCDK
+528 IIIAHRLSTIMNCDK
-543 ILVFDSGQIVAEG
+543 ILVFDSGEIVAEG
-556 SHEFLVNNSL
+556 NHEFLVNNSS
-566 IYKNLYEKQIISK
+566 IYKNLYEKQIIN